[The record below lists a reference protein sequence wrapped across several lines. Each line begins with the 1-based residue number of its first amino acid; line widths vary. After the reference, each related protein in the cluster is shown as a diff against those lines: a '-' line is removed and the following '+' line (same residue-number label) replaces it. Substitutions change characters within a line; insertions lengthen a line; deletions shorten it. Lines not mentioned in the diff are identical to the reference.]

1 MPRWKLPLTVFLLLP
16 TGFSQ
21 NGVSVASLS
30 LGIHLVVPCGSIGA
44 GKQRINAKVHFRFAG
59 EGCIAQ
65 TPTVDQ
71 HDVRS
76 AELLQDVD
84 HPPAIGLTLYPSAA
98 QRMLSVPN
106 RISAVIWPWW

>member
-1 MPRWKLPLTVFLLLP
+1 
-16 TGFSQ
+16 
-21 NGVSVASLS
+21 
-30 LGIHLVVPCGSIGA
+30 
-44 GKQRINAKVHFRFAG
+44 
-59 EGCIAQ
+59 
-65 TPTVDQ
+65 
-71 HDVRS
+71 VRS